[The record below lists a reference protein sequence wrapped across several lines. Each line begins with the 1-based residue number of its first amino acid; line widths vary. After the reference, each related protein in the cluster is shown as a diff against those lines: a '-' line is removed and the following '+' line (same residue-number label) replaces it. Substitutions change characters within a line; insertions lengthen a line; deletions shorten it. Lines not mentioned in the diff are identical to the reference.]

1 MLEVSLRNMHLM
13 KRQENDVL
21 LQPLLNTY
29 LVKNLKM
36 TYLKCLRY
44 HQQVELRVQ
53 NTFKAYTTHF

>member
-1 MLEVSLRNMHLM
+1 MLEVSLRNMRLM

-36 TYLKCLRY
+36 TYLKCSTSAATREK
-44 HQQVELRVQ
+44 QS
-53 NTFKAYTTHF
+53 